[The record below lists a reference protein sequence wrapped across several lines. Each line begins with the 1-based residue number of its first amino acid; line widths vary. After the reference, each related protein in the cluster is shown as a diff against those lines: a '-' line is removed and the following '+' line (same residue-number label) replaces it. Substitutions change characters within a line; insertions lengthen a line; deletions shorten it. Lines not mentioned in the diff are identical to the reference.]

1 MAQFKAH
8 SVLPGFI
15 LALQH
20 TNCQTAVARQ
30 GRLTANLP
38 RKHTKNH
45 PGNRFPD
52 SPLAKPLRSDSGA
65 ICDTP
70 AASLVFIGFNDYSCR
85 QKL

>member
-8 SVLPGFI
+8 SALPGFN

-38 RKHTKNH
+38 GKHTKNQL
-45 PGNRFPD
+45 GNRFPD
-52 SPLAKPLRSDSGA
+52 SPLSAHLRGR
-65 ICDTP
+65 
-70 AASLVFIGFNDYSCR
+70 YSAF
-85 QKL
+85 